1 MSGAAYA
8 IGDLARQ
15 TGTKVETI
23 RWYERDGIM
32 PAPVRT
38 AGGHRVYTQADLD
51 RLAFIRH
58 ARELGFPLEDVR
70 ELLRLADEPERPCA
84 ESDAIARTHLEAVRS
99 RIARLQALEAE
110 LVRMVA
116 ACGHG
121 RVAECRVIEVL
132 ADQSHTHCLHDGH
145 GGTGL

>member
-1 MSGAAYA
+1 MSGAEYS

-32 PAPVRT
+32 PAPART
-38 AGGHRVYTQADLD
+38 EGGRRAYTRVHMD

-58 ARELGFPLEDVR
+58 ARELGFPLDDVR
-70 ELLRLADEPERPCA
+70 ALLRLSDDPGRPCEEA
-84 ESDAIARTHLEAVRS
+84 DTIAREHLGTVRS

-110 LVRMVA
+110 LVRMVD

-121 RVAECRVIEVL
+121 NMAECRVIEVL
-132 ADQSHTHCLHDGH
+132 ADQSHEHCLQKSH